1 MAAGFAIHWWRKKD
15 ALFVIVIALIWL
27 SLHIFEIIVLG
38 KSSYP
43 VFPYLNVFMS
53 IPLLYCSLRVY
64 FSMKKK

>member
-1 MAAGFAIHWWRKKD
+1 MAAGFVIHWWRKRD
-15 ALFVIVIALIWL
+15 AIFILVIASIWL

-43 VFPYLNVFMS
+43 IFPYLNVILS
-53 IPLLYCSLRVY
+53 IPLLYCSLRLH